1 MAIIIYKA
9 QTLGPDSK
17 IRVKTDAFL
26 EKLQKDDTTSG
37 LHIEPI
43 NNSLDPRF
51 RTARVDKKYRACLFK
66 LHAPGLPTTYV
77 YTGTFNHDEAIAMAR
92 TQRLEY
98 DPVIGVTY
106 VLTESQAAIDAAH
119 TADKPG
125 SLAKAEQAAEAAAEQ
140 AAEAAAEQAASQSQP
155 QTLGDLLESRGYTQD
170 YLAEELRLNRTVLEL
185 FWPLVNENDIAGT
198 LSGQPKWMI
207 DALEA
212 LVAEMPIPEIKAELG
227 LTNDEPSYDAVAEAT
242 ETVGTTAKPTGK
254 ENPQA
259 PTAEGE
265 DTATDYTNL
274 LAGFNHPAAQM
285 EFKIIA
291 EDEPLQEVLN
301 TSTFDEWKI
310 WLHPTQK
317 VFVERNYTG
326 SGKVT
331 GGAGTGKTVVLIHR
345 ADRLLAEE
353 KPTPPMLLTTYT
365 RALAEALN
373 QQMNLK
379 NPYYEEAADPGEPGL
394 WIAGIDSVV
403 TSVLKNASAADER
416 AAVARVLGA
425 EGSIRNSTVGD
436 QELAERWRMAILAD
450 DGQLK
455 PEIAN
460 PTFLNDEFEQVVLTS
475 GINSLAEYRKVAR
488 PGRGTPLNRGER
500 ARVWKII
507 EAFRRA
513 CLLEKSVSFA
523 GRAAVAA
530 EIVEASGKP
539 LFTHTLVDEAQD
551 FHAGHWRFLRAAT
564 ATGPNDIFL
573 AEDAHQRIY
582 RNPVVLSHYGINT
595 RGKAS
600 RKLTKNYRTTRENLH
615 FALRSLE
622 GTNWVDSD
630 AANDTEAFQR
640 SSTTGPEPQVL
651 SFEDTSSQL
660 DAAAAAIK
668 AWQKRAEEA
677 EQSRPVIGVLART
690 GRAVDQAVTGLN
702 ERGVEASSNRQAN
715 NADVRVLTMHNAKG
729 MEFNDVILFNVDK
742 KALPLSYVTN
752 GLGEADREAAIQRE
766 RALLYVA
773 SSRAREELVITTGPE
788 PSDLLPQNMGN
799 HSDE

>member
-1 MAIIIYKA
+1 
-9 QTLGPDSK
+9 
-17 IRVKTDAFL
+17 
-26 EKLQKDDTTSG
+26 
-37 LHIEPI
+37 
-43 NNSLDPRF
+43 
-51 RTARVDKKYRACLFK
+51 
-66 LHAPGLPTTYV
+66 
-77 YTGTFNHDEAIAMAR
+77 
-92 TQRLEY
+92 
-98 DPVIGVTY
+98 
-106 VLTESQAAIDAAH
+106 
-119 TADKPG
+119 
-125 SLAKAEQAAEAAAEQ
+125 
-140 AAEAAAEQAASQSQP
+140 
-155 QTLGDLLESRGYTQD
+155 
-170 YLAEELRLNRTVLEL
+170 
-185 FWPLVNENDIAGT
+185 
-198 LSGQPKWMI
+198 
-207 DALEA
+207 
-212 LVAEMPIPEIKAELG
+212 MPIPEIKAELG

-403 TSVLKNASAADER
+403 TSVIKNASAADER

-460 PTFLNDEFEQVVLTS
+460 PTFLND
-475 GINSLAEYRKVAR
+475 
-488 PGRGTPLNRGER
+488 
-500 ARVWKII
+500 
-507 EAFRRA
+507 
-513 CLLEKSVSFA
+513 
-523 GRAAVAA
+523 
-530 EIVEASGKP
+530 
-539 LFTHTLVDEAQD
+539 
-551 FHAGHWRFLRAAT
+551 
-564 ATGPNDIFL
+564 
-573 AEDAHQRIY
+573 
-582 RNPVVLSHYGINT
+582 
-595 RGKAS
+595 
-600 RKLTKNYRTTRENLH
+600 
-615 FALRSLE
+615 
-622 GTNWVDSD
+622 
-630 AANDTEAFQR
+630 
-640 SSTTGPEPQVL
+640 
-651 SFEDTSSQL
+651 
-660 DAAAAAIK
+660 
-668 AWQKRAEEA
+668 
-677 EQSRPVIGVLART
+677 
-690 GRAVDQAVTGLN
+690 
-702 ERGVEASSNRQAN
+702 
-715 NADVRVLTMHNAKG
+715 
-729 MEFNDVILFNVDK
+729 
-742 KALPLSYVTN
+742 
-752 GLGEADREAAIQRE
+752 
-766 RALLYVA
+766 
-773 SSRAREELVITTGPE
+773 
-788 PSDLLPQNMGN
+788 
-799 HSDE
+799 

>member
-66 LHAPGLPTTYV
+66 LHAPGLPTTHV

-106 VLTESQAAIDAAH
+106 VLPESQAAIDAAH

-125 SLAKAEQAAEAAAEQ
+125 SLAK
-140 AAEAAAEQAASQSQP
+140 AEQAASQSQP

-207 DALEA
+207 DALDA
-212 LVAEMPIPEIKAELG
+212 LVAGMPIPEIKAELG

-345 ADRLLAEE
+345 ADRLLAKE

-394 WIAGIDSVV
+394 WIA
-403 TSVLKNASAADER
+403 
-416 AAVARVLGA
+416 
-425 EGSIRNSTVGD
+425 
-436 QELAERWRMAILAD
+436 
-450 DGQLK
+450 
-455 PEIAN
+455 
-460 PTFLNDEFEQVVLTS
+460 
-475 GINSLAEYRKVAR
+475 
-488 PGRGTPLNRGER
+488 
-500 ARVWKII
+500 
-507 EAFRRA
+507 
-513 CLLEKSVSFA
+513 
-523 GRAAVAA
+523 
-530 EIVEASGKP
+530 
-539 LFTHTLVDEAQD
+539 
-551 FHAGHWRFLRAAT
+551 
-564 ATGPNDIFL
+564 
-573 AEDAHQRIY
+573 
-582 RNPVVLSHYGINT
+582 
-595 RGKAS
+595 
-600 RKLTKNYRTTRENLH
+600 
-615 FALRSLE
+615 
-622 GTNWVDSD
+622 
-630 AANDTEAFQR
+630 
-640 SSTTGPEPQVL
+640 
-651 SFEDTSSQL
+651 
-660 DAAAAAIK
+660 
-668 AWQKRAEEA
+668 
-677 EQSRPVIGVLART
+677 
-690 GRAVDQAVTGLN
+690 
-702 ERGVEASSNRQAN
+702 
-715 NADVRVLTMHNAKG
+715 
-729 MEFNDVILFNVDK
+729 
-742 KALPLSYVTN
+742 
-752 GLGEADREAAIQRE
+752 
-766 RALLYVA
+766 
-773 SSRAREELVITTGPE
+773 
-788 PSDLLPQNMGN
+788 
-799 HSDE
+799 